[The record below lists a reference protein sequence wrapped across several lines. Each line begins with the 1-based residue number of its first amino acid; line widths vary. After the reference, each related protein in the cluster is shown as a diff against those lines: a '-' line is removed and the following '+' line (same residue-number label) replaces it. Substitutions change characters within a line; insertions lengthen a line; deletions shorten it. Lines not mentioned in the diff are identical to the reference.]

1 MGVSTFVFFGIGLV
15 LLIFGAEV
23 LVRGAS
29 RLAIAA
35 GISPL
40 VIGLTVVAFG
50 TSAPE
55 LAVSVQSALQGE
67 ADIALGNVIGSN
79 IANILLILGV
89 SALVA
94 PLLVAAQL
102 VRFDVP
108 LMVISSMLLY
118 LLGMDGQLSRL
129 DGALLFVGV
138 VAYTV
143 WLIRQSRKESKAVQ
157 AEFAEEYGPPP
168 AAQGRYTL
176 LINPGMMVAGLAMLV
191 LGAQWLVGSAEIMAR
206 WWGIS
211 ELIIGLTVVAVGTS
225 LPEIATSIIAVY
237 RGERDIAVG
246 NAVGSNIFNLLSV
259 LGITS
264 LVAPNG
270 IGVPAAALAFDLPIM
285 IAVAIACLPIFYTGN
300 LIARWEGGLF
310 VAYYLAYIAY
320 IVFDAAQH
328 DALPLYSTTMAIFVL
343 PLTALGLIFA
353 LVREVR
359 LRRAE
364 IFPVNS

>member
-1 MGVSTFVFFGIGLV
+1 MAVSTLVFFGIGLV
-15 LLIFGAEV
+15 LLIVGAEV

-29 RLAIAA
+29 RLAMAV

-55 LAVSVQSALQGE
+55 LAVSVHSALQGE

-79 IANILLILGV
+79 IANILLILGM

-94 PLLVAAQL
+94 PLLVASQL

-108 LMVISSMLLY
+108 LMVLISLLLY
-118 LLGMDGQLSRL
+118 ALGMDGQLSRV
-129 DGALLFVGV
+129 DGVLLFVGILC
-138 VAYTV
+138 YTI
-143 WLIRQSRKESKAVQ
+143 WLIRQSRRESKAVQ
-157 AEFAEEYGPPP
+157 AEFAEEFAPPA

-176 LINPGMMVAGLAMLV
+176 LINPGMMVAGLSMLV
-191 LGAQWLVGSAEIMAR
+191 LGAQWLVESATTMAR
-206 WWGIS
+206 WWGVS
-211 ELIIGLTVVAVGTS
+211 DLIIGLTVVAVGTS

-246 NAVGSNIFNLLSV
+246 NAIGSNIFNILSV

-264 LVAPNG
+264 LVAPQG
-270 IGVPAAALAFDLPIM
+270 IGVPAAALAFDLPVM

-310 VAYYLAYIAY
+310 VAYYIAY
-320 IVFDAAQH
+320 VIYILFDAAQH
-328 DALPLYSTTMAIFVL
+328 DALPLYSATMALFVL
-343 PLTALGLIFA
+343 PLTALGLLFA
-353 LVREVR
+353 LVRELR
-359 LRRAE
+359 LRRSYVTSLT
-364 IFPVNS
+364 P